1 MLPTAT
7 PSSQGVAGR
16 NIAAFLDALEARGH
30 SPHSFALARHG
41 KLVASGWW
49 TPYSADRVH
58 LVYSLSKSLTA
69 TAVALL
75 VDRGLL
81 GLDDPV
87 LDHLAAAAPSGM
99 DRAWT
104 GVTLRHCLTMTL
116 GHDHDS
122 WEDAARLARGLRGPD
137 ALVTA
142 TLSLPLAAPPGTLFS
157 YNQVAT
163 YLASAVVE
171 RATGRQV
178 SQVLREHLLDALDI
192 EPIRWHTDPFGRELG
207 FTGAHLRTLDI
218 LKIAQLY
225 ADGGVR
231 DGVALLPDWW
241 VRSAPRPSGV
251 ANLEPGASAEW
262 KLGYGCSFWT
272 CRHGY
277 RGDGAFGQFLLAL
290 PEQDAALAITSETA
304 DMQGVLECVWEFVV
318 PALAGPGSAEED
330 ARLAART
337 GTLAQPVPA
346 GSAAVPQAALAG
358 AMDFRRAP
366 GSDLALPYCRVTCA
380 AGADGW
386 EVTLFRDRLPLV
398 TRVGDGRWAQ
408 SRWRVTGEGPEI
420 DIPVV
425 AAGGWRDA
433 DTFVAEVLLIET
445 PHRILIELDRRTGLA
460 DLRWR
465 LFPLMGADPL
475 ALAVRP
481 IGSVGPTVD
490 KV

>member
-16 NIAAFLDALEARGH
+16 TITAFLEALEARGH
-30 SPHSFALARHG
+30 SPHSFALSRHG
-41 KLVASGWW
+41 RLVASGWW
-49 TPYSADRVH
+49 TPYSVDRVH
-58 LVYSLSKSLTA
+58 LGYSLSKSLTA

-75 VDRGLL
+75 AERGLL

-87 LDHLAAAAPSGM
+87 LRYLSAAAPPGM
-99 DRAWT
+99 DPAWN
-104 GVTLRHCLTMTL
+104 GVTLRHCLTMTI

-122 WEDAARLARGLRGPD
+122 WEDAARLARALGGRD

-142 TLSLPLAAPPGTLFS
+142 TLSLPLAATPGTLFS

-163 YLASAVVE
+163 YLASAVIE
-171 RATGRQV
+171 RAAGMQV
-178 SQVLREHLLDALDI
+178 SQVLRAHLLDALKI
-192 EPIRWHTDPFGRELG
+192 EPIRWHTDHFGRELG
-207 FTGAHLRTLDI
+207 FTGAHLRTLDM
-218 LKIAQLY
+218 LRIAQLY
-225 ADGGVR
+225 LDGGVL

-241 VRSAPRPSGV
+241 VRSASQPSGV
-251 ANLEPGASAEW
+251 ANLEPGASPEW
-262 KLGYGCSFWT
+262 RLGYGLSLWSCT
-272 CRHGY
+272 HGY
-277 RGDGAFGQFLLAL
+277 RGDGAFGQFLLVL

-304 DMQGVLECVWEFVV
+304 DMQGVLECVWEFVL
-318 PALAGPGSAEED
+318 PALEGPGSPGED
-330 ARLAART
+330 VALAART
-337 GTLAQPVPA
+337 ASLAQPVPA
-346 GSAAVPQAALAG
+346 ASVGVPDAALDG
-358 AMDFRRAP
+358 PMQFRRAP
-366 GSDLALPYCRVTCA
+366 GSDLAISYGRVTCTPS
-380 AGADGW
+380 GDGW
-386 EVTLFRDRLPLV
+386 ELTLHRDELPLV
-398 TRVGDGRWAQ
+398 TLVGDGRWAQ
-408 SRWRVTGEGPEI
+408 SRWQHPAPGLAF

-481 IGSVGPTVD
+481 AGAADPTTA